1 MGGGWCR
8 SLCETLWCRAR
19 EQQRE
24 PLCPGPA
31 MEVKAEVPRLE
42 YIAVSL
48 KCEAEE
54 PVPIAAC
61 ARLCA
66 PLGDLAPGVKLEEAD
81 KDPLDRGGAPAEA
94 GPGRA
99 WQQEYLVGDCPG
111 RGGAVCMVCGTFLG
125 TCGPSA
131 AREHVLQHH
140 AHSLGLS
147 PEEKRNILEAW
158 SQGGNLPEGAPL
170 PCTPGQYHGAREPA
184 EIEVLIDP
192 EEQMVTRK
200 RGQPRGRPAPRPDAR
215 ALEPGQRPRGQ
226 RRRQSVGPVEG
237 MALPARERRSKQLSE
252 GRDRGT
258 VSPGTTFPSEE
269 AAPSSAPPEI
279 RLFTD
284 GSFPAGFTLRL
295 YCRPQPASGG
305 REIRK
310 NPSIQERKSPGDRG
324 KTQALGKRQKQLGK
338 AGTVRRDSGNSVGNC
353 PVSALPSQDLDPGVP
368 RLRRKGYSH
377 HGITRRLRLSPSAVR
392 CTLQSWRA
400 RGKAPPAPS
409 PPQAKPFD
417 PAWRADFLMDYDA
430 GAGTMVCMVC
440 EYSLLPIRLG
450 TVMRHIRQCHAETL
464 HLPRGV
470 RRAIREVWETRGPVP
485 APPQHGALKGE

>member
-8 SLCETLWCRAR
+8 SLRETLWCRAR

-24 PLCPGPA
+24 PLCPGPT

-54 PVPIAAC
+54 QVPIAAC
-61 ARLCA
+61 AQLCA
-66 PLGDLAPGVKLEEAD
+66 PVGDLAPGVKLEEAD
-81 KDPLDRGGAPAEA
+81 KEPLDRGGAPAEA

-111 RGGAVCMVCGTFLG
+111 RGGTVCMVCGTFLG

-158 SQGGNLPEGAPL
+158 SQGGNLPEGTPP
-170 PCTPGQYHGAREPA
+170 PCTPGQYHGAKEPA

-192 EEQMVTRK
+192 EEQTVTRK

-215 ALEPGQRPRGQ
+215 ALEPGQRLRGQ

-252 GRDRGT
+252 GQDRGT
-258 VSPGTTFPSEE
+258 AS
-269 AAPSSAPPEI
+269 
-279 RLFTD
+279 
-284 GSFPAGFTLRL
+284 
-295 YCRPQPASGG
+295 PASGG

-338 AGTVRRDSGNSVGNC
+338 AGTVRRGAGNPVGNC

-377 HGITRRLRLSPSAVR
+377 HGITRRLRLSPSTVR
-392 CTLQSWRA
+392 CTLQSWQA

-409 PPQAKPFD
+409 PPQARPFD

>member
-1 MGGGWCR
+1 MARGHKCPWR
-8 SLCETLWCRAR
+8 RQRQLCL
-19 EQQRE
+19 
-24 PLCPGPA
+24 GPA
-31 MEVKAEVPRLE
+31 MDVKAEAPQLE

-54 PVPIAAC
+54 PVPIAAF

-66 PLGDLAPGVKLEEAD
+66 PLGDLAPAVKLEEAD
-81 KDPLDRGGAPAEA
+81 KEPLDRGGARAEA
-94 GPGRA
+94 GPSRS

-158 SQGGNLPEGAPL
+158 SQGGNLPEGAPP
-170 PCTPGQYHGAREPA
+170 PCTPGQHHGAREPA
-184 EIEVLIDP
+184 EIEVLIDS
-192 EEQMVTRK
+192 EEQTVTRK
-200 RGQPRGRPAPRPDAR
+200 RGQPRGRPAPQPDAR
-215 ALEPGQRPRGQ
+215 ALEPGQRLRGQ

-237 MALPARERRSKQLSE
+237 VALPARERRSKQLRE
-252 GRDRGT
+252 GQDTGT
-258 VSPGTTFPSEE
+258 ESPGTMSHSEE

-279 RLFTD
+279 CLFTD

-295 YCRPQPASGG
+295 YCRPQP
-305 REIRK
+305 
-310 NPSIQERKSPGDRG
+310 
-324 KTQALGKRQKQLGK
+324 
-338 AGTVRRDSGNSVGNC
+338 VGSC
-353 PVSALPSQDLDPGVP
+353 PISALPSQDLDPGVH

-377 HGITRRLRLSPSAVR
+377 QGITRRLRLSPSAVH
-392 CTLQSWRA
+392 CTLQSWPA
-400 RGKAPPAPS
+400 RGKAPPAP
-409 PPQAKPFD
+409 PPSQAKPFD

-485 APPQHGALKGE
+485 APPQHGVLQGKE

>member
-1 MGGGWCR
+1 M
-8 SLCETLWCRAR
+8 
-19 EQQRE
+19 
-24 PLCPGPA
+24 LCPGPA

-61 ARLCA
+61 AQLCA
-66 PLGDLAPGVKLEEAD
+66 PVGGLATGVKLEEAD
-81 KDPLDRGGAPAEA
+81 KEPLDRGGAPAEA

-131 AREHVLQHH
+131 VREHVLQHH
-140 AHSLGLS
+140 AHSLSLS

-158 SQGGNLPEGAPL
+158 SQGGNLPEGAPP

-192 EEQMVTRK
+192 EEQTVTRK

-215 ALEPGQRPRGQ
+215 APEPGQRPRGQ

-258 VSPGTTFPSEE
+258 VSPGTTSPSEE

-295 YCRPQPASGG
+295 YCRPQ
-305 REIRK
+305 
-310 NPSIQERKSPGDRG
+310 
-324 KTQALGKRQKQLGK
+324 
-338 AGTVRRDSGNSVGNC
+338 SVGNC
-353 PVSALPSQDLDPGVP
+353 PISALPSQDLDPGVP

-377 HGITRRLRLSPSAVR
+377 HGITRRLRLSPSTVR
-392 CTLQSWRA
+392 CTLQSWQA

>member
-1 MGGGWCR
+1 
-8 SLCETLWCRAR
+8 
-19 EQQRE
+19 
-24 PLCPGPA
+24 

-54 PVPIAAC
+54 QVPIAAC
-61 ARLCA
+61 AQLCA
-66 PLGDLAPGVKLEEAD
+66 PVGDLAPGVKLEEAD
-81 KDPLDRGGAPAEA
+81 KEPLDR
-94 GPGRA
+94 
-99 WQQEYLVGDCPG
+99 V
-111 RGGAVCMVCGTFLG
+111 
-125 TCGPSA
+125 
-131 AREHVLQHH
+131 
-140 AHSLGLS
+140 
-147 PEEKRNILEAW
+147 
-158 SQGGNLPEGAPL
+158 
-170 PCTPGQYHGAREPA
+170 
-184 EIEVLIDP
+184 
-192 EEQMVTRK
+192 
-200 RGQPRGRPAPRPDAR
+200 
-215 ALEPGQRPRGQ
+215 
-226 RRRQSVGPVEG
+226 
-237 MALPARERRSKQLSE
+237 
-252 GRDRGT
+252 
-258 VSPGTTFPSEE
+258 
-269 AAPSSAPPEI
+269 
-279 RLFTD
+279 
-284 GSFPAGFTLRL
+284 
-295 YCRPQPASGG
+295 SGG

-338 AGTVRRDSGNSVGNC
+338 AGTVRRGAGNPGEC
-353 PVSALPSQDLDPGVP
+353 GKDLDPGVP

-377 HGITRRLRLSPSAVR
+377 HGITRRLRLSPSTVR
-392 CTLQSWRA
+392 CTLQSWQA

-409 PPQAKPFD
+409 PPQARPFD

>member
-1 MGGGWCR
+1 MALQPSRVGQPADGDEGTTEQLGSQGHWRGWEGGN
-8 SLCETLWCRAR
+8 LE
-19 EQQRE
+19 
-24 PLCPGPA
+24 LCPGPA

-61 ARLCA
+61 AQLCA
-66 PLGDLAPGVKLEEAD
+66 PVGGLAPGVKLEEAD
-81 KDPLDRGGAPAEA
+81 KEPLDR
-94 GPGRA
+94 
-99 WQQEYLVGDCPG
+99 
-111 RGGAVCMVCGTFLG
+111 
-125 TCGPSA
+125 
-131 AREHVLQHH
+131 
-140 AHSLGLS
+140 
-147 PEEKRNILEAW
+147 
-158 SQGGNLPEGAPL
+158 
-170 PCTPGQYHGAREPA
+170 GQYHGAREPA

-192 EEQMVTRK
+192 EEQTVTRK

-215 ALEPGQRPRGQ
+215 APEPGQRPRGQ

-258 VSPGTTFPSEE
+258 VSPGTTSPSEE

-295 YCRPQPASGG
+295 YCRPQSASGG

-338 AGTVRRDSGNSVGNC
+338 AGTVRRGAGNPVGNC

-377 HGITRRLRLSPSAVR
+377 HGITRRLRLSPSTVR
-392 CTLQSWRA
+392 CTLQSWQA
-400 RGKAPPAPS
+400 RGKAPAAPS

>member
-1 MGGGWCR
+1 
-8 SLCETLWCRAR
+8 
-19 EQQRE
+19 
-24 PLCPGPA
+24 
-31 MEVKAEVPRLE
+31 MEVKAEVSRLE

-61 ARLCA
+61 AQLCA
-66 PLGDLAPGVKLEEAD
+66 PMGDLAPGVKLEEAD
-81 KDPLDRGGAPAEA
+81 KEPLDGGGAPAEA

-111 RGGAVCMVCGTFLG
+111 RGGTVCMVCGTFLG

-147 PEEKRNILEAW
+147 PEEKHNILEAW
-158 SQGGNLPEGAPL
+158 SQGGNLPEGAPP
-170 PCTPGQYHGAREPA
+170 PCTPGQYHGAKEPA

-192 EEQMVTRK
+192 EEQTVTRK
-200 RGQPRGRPAPRPDAR
+200 RGQPRGRPAPRP
-215 ALEPGQRPRGQ
+215 
-226 RRRQSVGPVEG
+226 
-237 MALPARERRSKQLSE
+237 
-252 GRDRGT
+252 
-258 VSPGTTFPSEE
+258 GTTSSSEE

-295 YCRPQPASGG
+295 YCRPQSASGG

-310 NPSIQERKSPGDRG
+310 NPSIQEQKSPGDRG

-338 AGTVRRDSGNSVGNC
+338 AGTVRRSAGNPVGNG
-353 PVSALPSQDLDPGVP
+353 PISALPSQDLDPGVP
-368 RLRRKGYSH
+368 RLRRKGCSH
-377 HGITRRLRLSPSAVR
+377 HGITRRLRLSPSTVR
-392 CTLQSWRA
+392 CTLQSWQTQ
-400 RGKAPPAPS
+400 GKAPAAPS
-409 PPQAKPFD
+409 PPQARPFD

-485 APPQHGALKGE
+485 TPPQHGALKGE

>member
-1 MGGGWCR
+1 
-8 SLCETLWCRAR
+8 
-19 EQQRE
+19 
-24 PLCPGPA
+24 
-31 MEVKAEVPRLE
+31 MEVKAEVSRLE

-61 ARLCA
+61 AQLCA
-66 PLGDLAPGVKLEEAD
+66 PMGDLAPGVKLEEAD
-81 KDPLDRGGAPAEA
+81 KEPLDGGGAPAEA

-111 RGGAVCMVCGTFLG
+111 RGGTVCMVCGTFLG

-147 PEEKRNILEAW
+147 PEEKHNILEAW
-158 SQGGNLPEGAPL
+158 SQGGNLPEGAPP
-170 PCTPGQYHGAREPA
+170 PCTPGQYHGAKEPA

-192 EEQMVTRK
+192 EEQTVTRK

-226 RRRQSVGPVEG
+226 RRRQSVRPVEG

-252 GRDRGT
+252 GQDRGT
-258 VSPGTTFPSEE
+258 VS
-269 AAPSSAPPEI
+269 
-279 RLFTD
+279 
-284 GSFPAGFTLRL
+284 
-295 YCRPQPASGG
+295 PASGG

-310 NPSIQERKSPGDRG
+310 NPSIQEQKSPGDRG

-338 AGTVRRDSGNSVGNC
+338 AGTVRRSAGNPVGNG
-353 PVSALPSQDLDPGVP
+353 PISALPSQDLDPGVP
-368 RLRRKGYSH
+368 RLRRKGCSH
-377 HGITRRLRLSPSAVR
+377 HGITRRLRLSPSTVR
-392 CTLQSWRA
+392 CTLQSWQTQ
-400 RGKAPPAPS
+400 GKAPAAPS
-409 PPQAKPFD
+409 PPQARPFD

-485 APPQHGALKGE
+485 TPPQHGALKGE

>member
-1 MGGGWCR
+1 
-8 SLCETLWCRAR
+8 
-19 EQQRE
+19 
-24 PLCPGPA
+24 

-158 SQGGNLPEGAPL
+158 SQGGNLPEGAPP
-170 PCTPGQYHGAREPA
+170 PCTPGLGVMQPSQNLTPPLGQYHGAREPA

-192 EEQMVTRK
+192 EEQTVTRK

-252 GRDRGT
+252 GQDRGT
-258 VSPGTTFPSEE
+258 VSPGTTSPSEE

-295 YCRPQPASGG
+295 YCRPQP
-305 REIRK
+305 
-310 NPSIQERKSPGDRG
+310 
-324 KTQALGKRQKQLGK
+324 
-338 AGTVRRDSGNSVGNC
+338 VGNC
-353 PVSALPSQDLDPGVP
+353 PVSALPSQDLNPGVP

>member
-1 MGGGWCR
+1 
-8 SLCETLWCRAR
+8 
-19 EQQRE
+19 
-24 PLCPGPA
+24 

-54 PVPIAAC
+54 QVPIAAC
-61 ARLCA
+61 AQLCA
-66 PLGDLAPGVKLEEAD
+66 PVGDLTPGVKLEEAD

-111 RGGAVCMVCGTFLG
+111 RGGTVCMVCGTFLG

-158 SQGGNLPEGAPL
+158 SQGGNLPEGTPP
-170 PCTPGQYHGAREPA
+170 PCTPGQYHGAKEPA

-192 EEQMVTRK
+192 EEQTVTRK

-252 GRDRGT
+252 GQDRGT
-258 VSPGTTFPSEE
+258 VS
-269 AAPSSAPPEI
+269 
-279 RLFTD
+279 
-284 GSFPAGFTLRL
+284 
-295 YCRPQPASGG
+295 PASGG

-310 NPSIQERKSPGDRG
+310 NPTIQERKSPGDRG

-338 AGTVRRDSGNSVGNC
+338 PGTVRRGTGNPVGNC
-353 PVSALPSQDLDPGVP
+353 PISALPSQDLDPGVP

-377 HGITRRLRLSPSAVR
+377 HGITRRLRLSPSTVR
-392 CTLQSWRA
+392 CTLQSWQA

-409 PPQAKPFD
+409 PPQARPFD

-485 APPQHGALKGE
+485 APPQHGVLKGE

>member
-1 MGGGWCR
+1 
-8 SLCETLWCRAR
+8 
-19 EQQRE
+19 
-24 PLCPGPA
+24 
-31 MEVKAEVPRLE
+31 MEVKAEVSRLE

-61 ARLCA
+61 AQLCA
-66 PLGDLAPGVKLEEAD
+66 PMGDLAPGVKLEEAD
-81 KDPLDRGGAPAEA
+81 KEPLDRGGAPAEA

-111 RGGAVCMVCGTFLG
+111 RGGTVCMVCGTFLG

-158 SQGGNLPEGAPL
+158 SQGGNLPEGAPP
-170 PCTPGQYHGAREPA
+170 PCTPGQYHGAKEPA

-192 EEQMVTRK
+192 EEQTVTRK
-200 RGQPRGRPAPRPDAR
+200 RGQPRGRPAPRP
-215 ALEPGQRPRGQ
+215 
-226 RRRQSVGPVEG
+226 
-237 MALPARERRSKQLSE
+237 
-252 GRDRGT
+252 
-258 VSPGTTFPSEE
+258 GTTSPSEE

-295 YCRPQPASGG
+295 YCRPQSASGG

-310 NPSIQERKSPGDRG
+310 NPSVQEQKSPGDRG

-338 AGTVRRDSGNSVGNC
+338 AGTVRRSTGNPVGNG
-353 PVSALPSQDLDPGVP
+353 PISALPSQDLDPGVP
-368 RLRRKGYSH
+368 RLRRKGCSH
-377 HGITRRLRLSPSAVR
+377 HGITRRLRLSPSTVR
-392 CTLQSWRA
+392 CTLQSWQTQ
-400 RGKAPPAPS
+400 GKAPAAPS
-409 PPQAKPFD
+409 PPQARPFD

>member
-1 MGGGWCR
+1 
-8 SLCETLWCRAR
+8 
-19 EQQRE
+19 
-24 PLCPGPA
+24 
-31 MEVKAEVPRLE
+31 
-42 YIAVSL
+42 
-48 KCEAEE
+48 
-54 PVPIAAC
+54 
-61 ARLCA
+61 
-66 PLGDLAPGVKLEEAD
+66 
-81 KDPLDRGGAPAEA
+81 
-94 GPGRA
+94 
-99 WQQEYLVGDCPG
+99 
-111 RGGAVCMVCGTFLG
+111 MVCGTFLG

-158 SQGGNLPEGAPL
+158 SQGGNLPEGVPP
-170 PCTPGQYHGAREPA
+170 PCT
-184 EIEVLIDP
+184 
-192 EEQMVTRK
+192 
-200 RGQPRGRPAPRPDAR
+200 PDAR

-252 GRDRGT
+252 GQDRGT
-258 VSPGTTFPSEE
+258 VSPGTTSPSEE

-305 REIRK
+305 REIGK
-310 NPSIQERKSPGDRG
+310 NPSIQEQKSPGDRG

-338 AGTVRRDSGNSVGNC
+338 AGTVRRGSGNSVGSC
-353 PVSALPSQDLDPGVP
+353 PVSALPSQDLNPGVP

>member
-1 MGGGWCR
+1 
-8 SLCETLWCRAR
+8 
-19 EQQRE
+19 
-24 PLCPGPA
+24 
-31 MEVKAEVPRLE
+31 MEVKSEVPQLDF
-42 YIAVSL
+42 IAVSL

-54 PVPIAAC
+54 PVPIAGC

-66 PLGDLAPGVKLEEAD
+66 PLGPGVKREEAD
-81 KDPLDRGGAPAEA
+81 KEPLDAGGAPAEE

-125 TCGPSA
+125 TCEPGA
-131 AREHVLQHH
+131 AHEHVLQHH

-147 PEEKRNILEAW
+147 LEEKRNILEAW
-158 SQGGNLPEGAPL
+158 SQGSNLPKGAP
-170 PCTPGQYHGAREPA
+170 PTCTPDQYHGAREPA
-184 EIEVLIDP
+184 EIEVLIDS
-192 EEQMVTRK
+192 EEQAVTRK
-200 RGQPRGRPAPRPDAR
+200 RGQPRGRPAPRPDCR
-215 ALEPGQRPRGQ
+215 ALEPGPRPRGQ
-226 RRRQSVGPVEG
+226 RRRQSVGPLEG
-237 MALPARERRSKQLSE
+237 VALPARERRSKQLRE
-252 GRDRGT
+252 GQERATMSSGT
-258 VSPGTTFPSEE
+258 AAPSEE

-305 REIRK
+305 REMRK
-310 NPSIQERKSPGDRG
+310 NSSIREQKSPGG
-324 KTQALGKRQKQLGK
+324 GCKTQALGKKQKHLGK
-338 AGTVRRDSGNSVGNC
+338 AGTVRRGAGNPVGKC
-353 PVSALPSQDLDPGVP
+353 PISALPSQDLDPGVHH
-368 RLRRKGYSH
+368 LRRKGCSH
-377 HGITRRLRLSPSAVR
+377 HGVTQHLRLSSSTVR

-400 RGKAPPAPS
+400 RGKAPPACS
-409 PPQAKPFD
+409 TPQAKPFD

-440 EYSLLPIRLG
+440 EYSLVPVRLG

-470 RRAIREVWETRGPVP
+470 RRAIREVWETRGPTP
-485 APPQHGALKGE
+485 APPQHGALQGKK

>member
-1 MGGGWCR
+1 MALQPSRVGQPADGDEGTTEQLGSQGHWRGQEGGN
-8 SLCETLWCRAR
+8 LE
-19 EQQRE
+19 
-24 PLCPGPA
+24 LCPGPA

-61 ARLCA
+61 AQLCA
-66 PLGDLAPGVKLEEAD
+66 PVGGLAPGVKLEEAD
-81 KDPLDRGGAPAEA
+81 KEPLDRGGAPAEA

-140 AHSLGLS
+140 AHSLSLS

-158 SQGGNLPEGAPL
+158 SQGGNLPEGAPP
-170 PCTPGQYHGAREPA
+170 PCTPG
-184 EIEVLIDP
+184 
-192 EEQMVTRK
+192 
-200 RGQPRGRPAPRPDAR
+200 
-215 ALEPGQRPRGQ
+215 
-226 RRRQSVGPVEG
+226 
-237 MALPARERRSKQLSE
+237 
-252 GRDRGT
+252 
-258 VSPGTTFPSEE
+258 TTSPSEE

-295 YCRPQPASGG
+295 YCRPQSASGG

-310 NPSIQERKSPGDRG
+310 NPSIQERKSPGDRS
-324 KTQALGKRQKQLGK
+324 KTQALEKRQKQLGK
-338 AGTVRRDSGNSVGNC
+338 AGTVRRGAGNPVGNC

-377 HGITRRLRLSPSAVR
+377 HGITRRLRLSPSTVR
-392 CTLQSWRA
+392 CTLQSWQA

>member
-81 KDPLDRGGAPAEA
+81 KDPLDR
-94 GPGRA
+94 
-99 WQQEYLVGDCPG
+99 
-111 RGGAVCMVCGTFLG
+111 
-125 TCGPSA
+125 
-131 AREHVLQHH
+131 
-140 AHSLGLS
+140 
-147 PEEKRNILEAW
+147 
-158 SQGGNLPEGAPL
+158 
-170 PCTPGQYHGAREPA
+170 GQYHGAREPA

>member
-1 MGGGWCR
+1 
-8 SLCETLWCRAR
+8 
-19 EQQRE
+19 
-24 PLCPGPA
+24 
-31 MEVKAEVPRLE
+31 MEVKAEGPQLE

-61 ARLCA
+61 TRLCA

-81 KDPLDRGGAPAEA
+81 KEPLERGGARAEA

-111 RGGAVCMVCGTFLG
+111 RGGVVCMVCGTFLG

-158 SQGGNLPEGAPL
+158 SQGGSLPEGAPP
-170 PCTPGQYHGAREPA
+170 PCTPEA
-184 EIEVLIDP
+184 
-192 EEQMVTRK
+192 K
-200 RGQPRGRPAPRPDAR
+200 
-215 ALEPGQRPRGQ
+215 ALEPGQRLRGQ
-226 RRRQSVGPVEG
+226 RRRQSVGPAEDVV
-237 MALPARERRSKQLSE
+237 LPARERRSKQLSE
-252 GRDRGT
+252 GQDRGT
-258 VSPGTTFPSEE
+258 VSPGKISHSEE

-279 RLFTD
+279 CLFTD

-295 YCRPQPASGG
+295 YCRPQPASTG
-305 REIRK
+305 RELRK
-310 NPSIQERKSPGDRG
+310 NPSIRDQKSSGDRG
-324 KTQALGKRQKQLGK
+324 KAQALGRRQKQLGK
-338 AGTVRRDSGNSVGNC
+338 AGAMRRGAGSQVGSR
-353 PVSALPSQDLDPGVP
+353 PISALPSQELDPGPP
-368 RLRRKGYSH
+368 RLRRKGCSH
-377 HGITRRLRLSPSAVR
+377 QGIPRRLRLSPSAVR

-400 RGKAPPAPS
+400 QGKAPPAPA
-409 PPQAKPFD
+409 PAQAKPFD
-417 PAWRADFLMDYDA
+417 PSWRADLLMDYDA
-430 GAGTMVCMVC
+430 GTGTMVCMVC
-440 EYSLLPIRLG
+440 EYSLLPVRLG

-485 APPQHGALKGE
+485 APPQHGALQGKE

>member
-1 MGGGWCR
+1 MARGHKCPWR
-8 SLCETLWCRAR
+8 RQRQLCL
-19 EQQRE
+19 
-24 PLCPGPA
+24 GPA
-31 MEVKAEVPRLE
+31 MDVKAEAPQLE

-54 PVPIAAC
+54 PVPIAAF

-66 PLGDLAPGVKLEEAD
+66 PLGDLAPAVKLEEAD
-81 KDPLDRGGAPAEA
+81 KEPLDRGGARAEA
-94 GPGRA
+94 GPSRS

-158 SQGGNLPEGAPL
+158 SQGGNLPEGAPP
-170 PCTPGQYHGAREPA
+170 PCTPGQHHGAREPA
-184 EIEVLIDP
+184 EIEVLIDS
-192 EEQMVTRK
+192 EEQTVTRK
-200 RGQPRGRPAPRPDAR
+200 RGQPRGRPAPQPDAR
-215 ALEPGQRPRGQ
+215 ALEPGQRLRGQ

-237 MALPARERRSKQLSE
+237 VALPARERRSKQLRE
-252 GRDRGT
+252 GQDTGT
-258 VSPGTTFPSEE
+258 ES
-269 AAPSSAPPEI
+269 
-279 RLFTD
+279 
-284 GSFPAGFTLRL
+284 
-295 YCRPQPASGG
+295 PASGG
-305 REIRK
+305 RELRK
-310 NPSIQERKSPGDRG
+310 NPGIREQKSPGDRG
-324 KTQALGKRQKQLGK
+324 KAQALGKRQKQQGK
-338 AGTVRRDSGNSVGNC
+338 AGTVRQGAGNQVGSC
-353 PVSALPSQDLDPGVP
+353 PISALPSQDLDPGVH

-377 HGITRRLRLSPSAVR
+377 QGITRRLRLSPSAVH
-392 CTLQSWRA
+392 CTLQSWPA
-400 RGKAPPAPS
+400 RGKAPPAP
-409 PPQAKPFD
+409 PPSQAKPFD

-485 APPQHGALKGE
+485 APPQHGVLQGKE